1 MDINKLKIKIN
12 EWAEEGEKQKR
23 DFRKRLNTEDGG
35 SLNVTVEGFVNEII
49 LPFITWIKAR
59 IKPG

>member
-1 MDINKLKIKIN
+1 MDISKIKTKMN
-12 EWAEEGEKQKR
+12 EWAAEGEAQKK
-23 DFRKRLNTEDGG
+23 DFRRRLNTEDGG